1 MGIVVEAG
9 IEIGPG
15 ITIGAGFAPSVTLSY
30 DLDAANYSA
39 VPVNGTKDATGVYT
53 LTVSNTTSRLAWN
66 SANGGVFRFTGT
78 GTSTTD
84 TIYGGP
90 NWVTGQNYSVFMAYK
105 LSTSALGRLLNTQN
119 EATKD
124 WLMGSYS
131 NGVTSWMNVFYPN
144 NSVNL
149 NSDVAD
155 LNWHFIWG
163 TYNTSTTVAN
173 LYIATNT
180 QPAAVYKTATN
191 GANGGFNQL
200 RLFSR
205 SAGSEVQTGDIGF
218 VKAYNG
224 VLTLTDIQGL
234 YNQYKTRFG
243 Y

>member
-1 MGIVVEAG
+1 MAIAV
-9 IEIGPG
+9 GPG
-15 ITIGAGFAPSVTLSY
+15 ITIEAGITIGGGFLPSVTLSY
-30 DLDAANYSA
+30 DLDAANYAA
-39 VPVNGTKDATGVYT
+39 VPTNGSLDATGNYAI
-53 LTVSNTTSRLAWN
+53 TVSNTTSRIAWN

-78 GTSTTD
+78 GVSTTD

-105 LSTSALGRLLNTQN
+105 LSTSANGRLVNTQN
-119 EATKD
+119 EAVKD
-124 WLMGSYS
+124 WLIGSYS
-131 NGVTSWMNVFYPN
+131 NGATNYMNVFYPN
-144 NSVNL
+144 NAVNL

-163 TYNTSTTVAN
+163 TYNSSTTVAN

-180 QPAAVYKTATN
+180 QPVAVYKTSTN
-191 GANGGFNQL
+191 AANGGFNQL

-205 SAGSEVQTGDIGF
+205 AAGSEVQTGDIGF

-224 VLTLTDIQGL
+224 VFTLADVQGL

>member
-1 MGIVVEAG
+1 MTVIV
-9 IEIGPG
+9 GPG
-15 ITIGAGFAPSVTLSY
+15 ITVGQGITIGNGYFPTATLVY
-30 DLDAANYSA
+30 DLDAANYAA
-39 VPVNGTKDATGVYT
+39 VPTNGSLDATGNYT
-53 LTVSNTTSRLAWN
+53 ITVANSTSRIAWN

-78 GTSTTD
+78 GTTTTD

-90 NWVTGQNYSVFMAYK
+90 NYVTGQSYSVFMAYK
-105 LSTSALGRLLNTQN
+105 LSTSANGRLLNTQN
-119 EATKD
+119 EAVKD

-131 NGVTSWMNVFYPN
+131 NGATNWMNVFYPN
-144 NSVNL
+144 NTVNL

-155 LNWHFIWG
+155 QNWHFIWG

-191 GANGGFNQL
+191 GGQGGFNQL

-205 SAGSEVQTGDIGF
+205 SAGSEVQTADVGF
-218 VKAYNG
+218 VKAYSG
-224 VLTLTDIQGL
+224 VLTLTDIQNL
-234 YNQYKTRFG
+234 YSAYAARFG